1 MGLNYI
7 IKINKNKKIIYL
19 KIIKQE
25 NNLNFNNLE
34 NKILK
39 NNNINNNHQ
48 LKIQINNYYL
58 YKTK

>member
-19 KIIKQE
+19 KIINQE

-39 NNNINNNHQ
+39 NNNINNNNQ
-48 LKIQINNYYL
+48 LKIQINYYSL

>member
-1 MGLNYI
+1 MVLNYI

-39 NNNINNNHQ
+39 NNKNNNNQ
-48 LKIQINNYYL
+48 LKIQINYYYL

>member
-7 IKINKNKKIIYL
+7 IKINKNKKIFYL
-19 KIIKQE
+19 KIIKKE
-25 NNLNFNNLE
+25 NNLNFKNLE

-39 NNNINNNHQ
+39 NNNINNNNQ
-48 LKIQINNYYL
+48 LKIQINYYYL

>member
-1 MGLNYI
+1 MVLNYI